1 MPIVGILIGLGVL
14 LLIGK
19 ILVLP
24 LKVLWKL
31 LINGAMGAILLFI
44 VNAVDHTFGLNIEI
58 TMITALVAGFFGV
71 PGVIALLIFS

>member
-1 MPIVGILIGLGVL
+1 MPIVGIFIGLGVL

-44 VNAVDHTFGLNIEI
+44 VNAVGHTFGLNIEI